1 MSNNIAAPELNLPKN
16 GCLRAIYPKRIR
28 PQDVVSAILQGVKS
42 YVREIKDW
50 EEKNKNSPRDDLKD
64 HIEALAKSI
73 EAADY
78 AEQQAFAPLAVL
90 MGYGGGI
97 AAVGVATIA
106 NGFKQKIDASS
117 YGAIVVIGG
126 VLIICIGIWQSRVK
140 ENKYLE
146 SSITAEIIRK
156 AAAKVWP

>member
-1 MSNNIAAPELNLPKN
+1 MSNNIAAPALNLPKN
-16 GCLRAIYPKRIR
+16 KWLRAVYPKRIR
-28 PQDVVSAILQGVKS
+28 SQDVVNALPQGVES
-42 YVREIKDW
+42 YVKEINDW
-50 EEKNKNSPRDDLKD
+50 IEKNKNSPLDDLKD
-64 HIEALAKSI
+64 YIEALAKSI
-73 EAADY
+73 ETADY

-106 NGFKQKIDASS
+106 HGFSQRIDASA

-146 SSITAEIIRK
+146 SSITVEIIRK
-156 AAAKVWP
+156 AAAKVWS